1 MNENHIVK
9 VLYNERGFCRTRP
22 VFQYDYGQV
31 LQLEGFPDGMLPAA
45 YEVHFDIGNN
55 QSVTVIRQ
63 EDGVNIP
70 DFCLTGYG
78 SLNAWLFLHDSENDG
93 ETRFVIN
100 IPIKERAE
108 PTDIEP
114 TPVQQDVITQTIA
127 ALTTALDSVKNAD
140 ADAETL
146 EPGSDA
152 TASIEYQNDTF
163 AFHFGLPKGEKG
175 DQGIQGIQGEKGDRG
190 EKGEPGKD
198 GEQGP
203 VGPMGPEG
211 PQGKPGVTPDMSIYV
226 KNSDYATATKGG
238 VAKVVGDYGLRMNN
252 GFIAVKGAEQPTIKS
267 PSGNQAS
274 ENQPIVPDRQHMAV
288 FYGLAKAANDRT
300 QSQSSNP
307 VGTYTNEAKS
317 KIQTMLGVPSKQYV
331 DDLVSRIETM
341 NVHICGSN
349 EYNHST
355 GIPTIQNPDE
365 KTFYLVPGGST
376 PNLYVEWVFVNNAWE
391 QFGSVT
397 IDLSGYVQKSDIDDN
412 AGVGDTGKI
421 WSANKSELVA
431 NSKQDILRV
440 TSLTQIPVASGQI
453 VDSVGIPVYVDNVS
467 EYASYG
473 ITDTGWYA
481 FVRITA
487 KEGVTVSAQTAV
499 TGADGYIATNG
510 VDHVDVAVRFGVAA
524 QSKTVTV
531 AWGNNKTETFVFRA
545 TDLAVRNLD
554 YRSTFYIYDIED
566 FAVWTWALTTD
577 ATFASDKNYFTL
589 ANNAYTQAE
598 VTASDPVP
606 AYYTLA
612 DETYTQAIGL
622 FEDGVTYYTKS
633 GNTYTEV
640 EVTVGDPI
648 PAYYNHTK
656 LTFSGMIR
664 NVTYRFNETVDCP
677 IEIEL
682 PEVPDDGYGAWFE
695 IQMRY
700 SKQVSTTLVP
710 SDSTVVIGT
719 AQTQNQTAG
728 INVIDLQYSDVNGVK
743 MWTLLNTHSNLP
755 TSGGT

>member
-55 QSVTVIRQ
+55 QSVTVIGQ
-63 EDGVNIP
+63 EGGVNIP
-70 DFCLTGYG
+70 DSCLTGYG

-100 IPIKERAE
+100 VPIKERAE

-152 TASIEYQNDTF
+152 TASLEYQNDTF
-163 AFHFGLPKGEKG
+163 TFHFGLPKGEKG

-211 PQGKPGVTPDMSIYV
+211 PQGKPGITPDMSIYV
-226 KNSDYATATKGG
+226 KNSDYATSIKGG
-238 VAKVVGDYGLRMNN
+238 VAKVVGDYGLRMSN

-288 FYGLAKAANDRT
+288 FYGLARAANDST

-307 VGTYTNEAKS
+307 VGTYTNEAKD
-317 KIQTMLGVPSKQYV
+317 KIQSMLGVPSKQYV

-365 KTFYLVPGGST
+365 KTFYLVPGGAT

-397 IDLSGYVQKSDIDDN
+397 IDLSGYVQKSDIDDT
-412 AGVGDTGKI
+412 AGVGDAGKI

-431 NSKQDILRV
+431 NGKLDSPTTAGSQGQVL
-440 TSLTQIPVASGQI
+440 TSDGQGRQSWQTPSGGTVEDVQVAGSSVVQNGVANVPVANGSTIGVMKVDDTTAFQIESGKLWLRAA
-453 VDSVGIPVYVDNVS
+453 S
-467 EYASYG
+467 E
-473 ITDTGWYA
+473 TNM
-481 FVRITA
+481 
-487 KEGVTVSAQTAV
+487 KEGTMERRAV
-499 TGADGYIATNG
+499 TPIRQ
-510 VDHVDVAVRFGVAA
+510 HV
-524 QSKTVTV
+524 
-531 AWGNNKTETFVFRA
+531 
-545 TDLAVRNLD
+545 
-554 YRSTFYIYDIED
+554 STFYGLAKAAGD
-566 FAVWTWALTTD
+566 TTQ
-577 ATFASDKNYFTL
+577 SQSSN
-589 ANNAYTQAE
+589 
-598 VTASDPVP
+598 PVG
-606 AYYTLA
+606 
-612 DETYTQAIGL
+612 TYTSEAKAAIQNMLGI
-622 FEDGVTYYTKS
+622 ES
-633 GNTYTEV
+633 GIEV
-640 EVTVGDPI
+640 V
-648 PAYYNHTK
+648 
-656 LTFSGMIR
+656 R
-664 NVTYRFNETVDCP
+664 
-677 IEIEL
+677 
-682 PEVPDDGYGAWFE
+682 
-695 IQMRY
+695 
-700 SKQVSTTLVP
+700 LV
-710 SDSTVVIGT
+710 
-719 AQTQNQTAG
+719 
-728 INVIDLQYSDVNGVK
+728 
-743 MWTLLNTHSNLP
+743 
-755 TSGGT
+755 